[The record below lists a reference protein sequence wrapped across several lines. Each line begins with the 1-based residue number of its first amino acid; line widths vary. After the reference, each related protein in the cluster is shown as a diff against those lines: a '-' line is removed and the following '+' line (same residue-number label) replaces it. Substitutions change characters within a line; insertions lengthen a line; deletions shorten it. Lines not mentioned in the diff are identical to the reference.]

1 MRNAEKYLN
10 ALSQADYNLNGDEN
24 HAGAADAMKSA
35 ADAMG
40 NIQDL
45 GEDLRDLYKRLEETR
60 LELIDIAEMIRDK
73 RLEFDFSPEELDAA
87 ESRMDILYRLEKKYG
102 PDVGA
107 MLEYLDKCRQELE
120 KIETADDRIINLTQE
135 RDKRLKAVRESGM
148 KLSQAR
154 KAAAE
159 RLEKNILSE
168 LSDLDMKKMK
178 FKIKF
183 QEKPPDA
190 DGMDDIKFYMSAN
203 AGEELRP
210 LSKIASGGELARI
223 MLALKSVLSQADLND
238 TMVFDEIDTGVS
250 GRAAQRIAE
259 KLARISRKKQV
270 LCVTHSPQL
279 AAMADAQFLVEKGE
293 RDGRTY
299 TQVIALDREARKEAL
314 ARMSGGS
321 KITEA
326 QLFSAGELLDAAS
339 DYRENKIK

>member
-1 MRNAEKYLN
+1 MRYQIEELERAELIPGEEEDLTARLGLLRNAEKYLN

-24 HAGAADAMKSA
+24 QSGAADAMKNA
-35 ADAMG
+35 ADAMES
-40 NIQDL
+40 IRDL
-45 GEDLRDLYKRLEETR
+45 GEDLQDLYKRLEETR

-73 RLEFDFSPEELDAA
+73 KSAFDFSPEELDAA

-107 MLEYLDKCRQELE
+107 MLEYLNKCRQELE
-120 KIETADDRIINLTQE
+120 KIETADDRIENLTRE

-168 LSDLDMKKMK
+168 LSDLDMKIMK
-178 FKIKF
+178 FKIQF
-183 QEKPPDA
+183 QEKDPDA
-190 DGMDDIKFYMSAN
+190 DGCDDIKFYMSAN

-223 MLALKSVLSQADLND
+223 MLALKSVLSQADL
-238 TMVFDEIDTGVS
+238 TGVMVFDEIDTGVS

-293 RDGRTY
+293 RDGMRGKRIWR
-299 TQVIALDREARKEAL
+299 V
-314 ARMSGGS
+314 
-321 KITEA
+321 
-326 QLFSAGELLDAAS
+326 
-339 DYRENKIK
+339 